1 MPLPSYM
8 HLYERRKITEMG
20 YRITEVGWRAD
31 L

>member
-1 MPLPSYM
+1 M